1 MGDLLNHGLE
11 KAVRDRGADIASLVW
26 LHEGAR
32 IELAVEMEIPPAR
45 RDRLPKNGA
54 ERARYE
60 LAVGLTS
67 EGELAILGETFW
79 LRPAETPSKVE
90 QRDLF
95 PDVGRPRPTLF
106 AARDGSRTPA
116 GWKKVIT
123 KKIGSGNDYF
133 MSETTGWNNPFR
145 LGPQATG
152 ACQPAGGRGAFS
164 GSDLVQACPSG
175 RYPEARSEQRGDAQA
190 VAAGKQEGVP
200 TGWLELAVG
209 HREPERIESRT
220 FRSLGRA
227 RAHRASRHRRD
238 RDDRARGGQASLLRV
253 RYANGL
259 EVPSWA
265 ISDGTL
271 RLLALTLLAYS
282 DATDNVFL
290 IEEPEN
296 GIHPQ
301 AVETVFQSLSAAY
314 GSQILCATHSPVLLS
329 LADPEQVLCFART
342 KEGVTDIVR
351 SSEHPNLRDWR
362 RTADLGTLFATGVL
376 G

>member
-1 MGDLLNHGLE
+1 
-11 KAVRDRGADIASLVW
+11 
-26 LHEGAR
+26 
-32 IELAVEMEIPPAR
+32 
-45 RDRLPKNGA
+45 
-54 ERARYE
+54 
-60 LAVGLTS
+60 
-67 EGELAILGETFW
+67 
-79 LRPAETPSKVE
+79 
-90 QRDLF
+90 
-95 PDVGRPRPTLF
+95 
-106 AARDGSRTPA
+106 
-116 GWKKVIT
+116 
-123 KKIGSGNDYF
+123 
-133 MSETTGWNNPFR
+133 
-145 LGPQATG
+145 
-152 ACQPAGGRGAFS
+152 
-164 GSDLVQACPSG
+164 
-175 RYPEARSEQRGDAQA
+175 
-190 VAAGKQEGVP
+190 
-200 TGWLELAVG
+200 
-209 HREPERIESRT
+209 
-220 FRSLGRA
+220 
-227 RAHRASRHRRD
+227 
-238 RDDRARGGQASLLRV
+238 LRV